1 MFDFLKKKEL
11 YEINVLKQK
20 LESLTS
26 KLKRY
31 ENNASINQD
40 TERLIKDREQKLAK
54 LRERE
59 LSIKKEI
66 EQGECE
72 LNEAKD
78 ELKEILKEID
88 SYSEAITVKDVGLYS
103 FKYKFASSDIYKD
116 KLGKIKDKQKKLIVN
131 GEATVCSEE
140 WAVNGSSI
148 KGGLFVKRMSDLIL
162 RCFNNE
168 CDVLIDSVKYN
179 KIDIY
184 KERILKIF
192 NSLNRINSYN
202 HISISDSYLKLK
214 TEELI
219 LAYEYDLKKHQ
230 EKEDRRIERER
241 AREEEKLMKEIEE
254 RRKDVEKELKH
265 YNRQIEQIAI
275 MEGKAPMEEMQH
287 IVERKNFINGR
298 IDELKREI
306 DEMDYREAN
315 KKAGYVYVISNI
327 GSFGE
332 NVYKIGMTRRLEPTD
347 RIDELSSA
355 SVPFKFDI
363 HAMIFCEDAPK
374 LEAELHRAFEEYKV
388 NAVNSRKEF
397 FKVDLGKIKEAVRN
411 NYDRTVEFI
420 DSPYSMQYLETM
432 RIKAEQ

>member
-1 MFDFLKKKEL
+1 
-11 YEINVLKQK
+11 
-20 LESLTS
+20 
-26 KLKRY
+26 
-31 ENNASINQD
+31 
-40 TERLIKDREQKLAK
+40 
-54 LRERE
+54 
-59 LSIKKEI
+59 
-66 EQGECE
+66 
-72 LNEAKD
+72 
-78 ELKEILKEID
+78 
-88 SYSEAITVKDVGLYS
+88 
-103 FKYKFASSDIYKD
+103 
-116 KLGKIKDKQKKLIVN
+116 
-131 GEATVCSEE
+131 
-140 WAVNGSSI
+140 
-148 KGGLFVKRMSDLIL
+148 
-162 RCFNNE
+162 
-168 CDVLIDSVKYN
+168 
-179 KIDIY
+179 
-184 KERILKIF
+184 
-192 NSLNRINSYN
+192 
-202 HISISDSYLKLK
+202 
-214 TEELI
+214 
-219 LAYEYDLKKHQ
+219 
-230 EKEDRRIERER
+230 
-241 AREEEKLMKEIEE
+241 
-254 RRKDVEKELKH
+254 
-265 YNRQIEQIAI
+265 